1 MKVSVSLI
9 DSSVSSRLRRL
20 LVLGAIA
27 GLLLLVARS
36 CLADMLVRFQAP
48 HVTRTPAATLDDE
61 LSRSVDVAIN
71 GANVASVDDLV
82 RFSLGVTGARLH
94 FGLEHKTSLE
104 FGVKEREGNCIEYAH
119 LFATVFNR
127 AAERKRVTARAF
139 VVHSDARV
147 LGRRLPG
154 RGLGDHDWVIVVP
167 TAGKGQRLFVDPTF
181 YDFGLDWDI
190 SRSVSG
196 EVRVP

>member
-1 MKVSVSLI
+1 MF
-9 DSSVSSRLRRL
+9 
-20 LVLGAIA
+20 
-27 GLLLLVARS
+27 
-36 CLADMLVRFQAP
+36 VRFQSP
-48 HVTRTPAATLDDE
+48 HVTRLPAARLDDE
-61 LSRSVDVAIN
+61 LSLSVDGAIN
-71 GANVASVDDLV
+71 EAKGASVDELV
-82 RFSLGVTGARLH
+82 RFALGVTGARLR

-127 AAERKRVTARAF
+127 AAERKKVAARAY

-147 LGRRLPG
+147 LGRKLSG
-154 RGLGDHDWVIVVP
+154 RGFGDHDWVIVVP
-167 TAGKGQRLFVDPTF
+167 TAGEGRRFVDPTF

-196 EVRVP
+196 EVRAP